1 MRLHT
6 GYDMKISYLL
16 VSFGL
21 ALVVF
26 MGPARAN
33 EPVALTPVGA
43 EQGSNADGS
52 IPAWTGGFHPGQM
65 PRAHTTGDRP
75 RDPFPDEKPLFVITR
90 DNYQQHAAQLSEGH
104 QRMFERYATYRMP
117 VFATHR
123 TAAFP
128 EVIYQATAENKG
140 RARLEGTD
148 NLSGARL
155 GFPFPAPSKGAEVV
169 WNHKLRYRTDGVIRW
184 NNEAIVQ
191 ENGIYTLNRRLE
203 RAKFLYAS
211 LNHEAS
217 EEEGLMGYYQS
228 KILEPTRKAGPVV
241 LIHDTLNPLAHPRRA
256 WIYNPGQRRT
266 RRAPQYG
273 YDDPAHG
280 ADGMAFVD
288 QLDMFNGPLD
298 RYDWSLVGKREVYI
312 PYNAYRL
319 SDDKLKYTDILTRH
333 HINQA
338 HTRYELHRVWV
349 VEAKVKAGSSHAFA
363 QRRFYVDED
372 SWGIVLADL
381 YDRRGEYWRFQEG
394 HPVTYYHVPTV
405 TTIPEIVYDLFSG
418 KYIITAMNNED
429 KPYQPAPKLT
439 AVEFSVGFIGLF

>member
-1 MRLHT
+1 
-6 GYDMKISYLL
+6 MKISNILFSYLVGLLL
-16 VSFGL
+16 VCGSL
-21 ALVVF
+21 
-26 MGPARAN
+26 RAA
-33 EPVALTPVGA
+33 ETGALTPIGA
-43 EQGSNADGS
+43 ERAGNAEGS
-52 IPAWTGGFHPGQM
+52 IPAWEGGFNPKQM
-65 PRAHTTGDRP
+65 PRPHAQGDRP
-75 RDPFPDEKPLFVITR
+75 RDPFPDEKPLFVITH
-90 DNYQQHAAQLSEGH
+90 DNYKQHAAQLSEGH
-104 QRMFERYATYRMP
+104 QQMFERYDSYSMP
-117 VFATHR
+117 VYASHR

-128 EVIYQATAENKG
+128 EVIYQATAENEASAK
-140 RARLEGTD
+140 LEGTD

-155 GFPFPAPSKGAEVV
+155 GFPFPKPKQGAEVV

-191 ENGIYTLNRRLE
+191 ANGIYTLNRRLE

-211 LNHEAS
+211 LQHEAN

-298 RYDWSLVGKREVYI
+298 RYDWTLVGKREVYI

-319 SDDKLKYTDILTRH
+319 SNDKLKYADILTRH

-349 VEAKVKAGSSHAFA
+349 VEAKVKAGASHAFA

-381 YDRRGEYWRFQEG
+381 YDSRGKYWRFQEG

-405 TTIPEIVYDLFSG
+405 TTIPEIVYDLSSG
-418 KYIITAMNNED
+418 KYIVTAMNNED

-439 AVEFSVGFIGLF
+439 AVEFSSGFISLF